1 MLQAFFGT
9 ARVVVLR
16 PGQAGNPYDVADNGL
31 IVLIHKKDGTE
42 MMQIRMLLVMLFLGA
57 LSLPAFGGDYS
68 TLTST
73 ELKAMIDRNVPGLVI
88 IDSRSQSQYE
98 ETHIKGAVNIPLMDM
113 EQNPALP
120 EAPKDARLV
129 FYCSGNT

>member
-1 MLQAFFGT
+1 
-9 ARVVVLR
+9 
-16 PGQAGNPYDVADNGL
+16 
-31 IVLIHKKDGTE
+31 
-42 MMQIRMLLVMLFLGA
+42 MMQIRMLLVMMFLGA
-57 LSLPAFGGDYS
+57 LSLPVFGGDYG
-68 TLTST
+68 TLTGA
-73 ELKAMIDRNVPGLVI
+73 ELKAMIDRNEPGLVI

-98 ETHIKGAVNIPLMDM
+98 ETHIKGAINIPLMDM

>member
-1 MLQAFFGT
+1 MK
-9 ARVVVLR
+9 
-16 PGQAGNPYDVADNGL
+16 
-31 IVLIHKKDGTE
+31 H
-42 MMQIRMLLVMLFLGA
+42 IRTLLFTMFLA
-57 LSLPAFGGDYS
+57 AMSLPAFGGGFG
-68 TLTST
+68 TLTSE
-73 ELKAMIDRNVPGLVI
+73 ELKAMIDRNEPGLVI

-98 ETHIKGAVNIPLMDM
+98 ETHIKGAINLPLMDM